1 MLLTMIL
8 ICIYDSDQLPTFNF
22 AYASAMY
29 ICICHAVNDS
39 AIRKAVRDGVSS
51 FRDLSARTGCG
62 TQCGSC
68 VQPVRDVMDQA
79 LSEAGS
85 PLSAVELQVV
95 SST

>member
-1 MLLTMIL
+1 
-8 ICIYDSDQLPTFNF
+8 
-22 AYASAMY
+22 MY

-39 AIRKAVRDGVSS
+39 AIRKAVKAGVNS

-68 VQPVRDVMDQA
+68 VKLAREVMDQA
-79 LSEAGS
+79 LIETGA
-85 PLSAVELQVV
+85 PRSAVELQVV